1 MPRRGVTRRTLP
13 RAARCGRPDW
23 PHRHDHLCQDGRH
36 GCASPQECEGGSA
49 AQGGAR
55 ARGRTCAQEREGRA
69 TQGGACAQGGC
80 STQEHQ
86 GRATQEHQGNSPQGS
101 HSPQGKS
108 ATPVSVPPA
117 LAVPRQAP
125 DRNLALELVRVT
137 EAAAMAAGRWVGRG
151 DKNGGDGAAVD
162 AMRKLIGTVS
172 MRGVVV
178 IGEGE
183 KDNAPMLFNGEE
195 VGDGTGPLCDV
206 AVDPIDGTTLMA
218 KGMPNA
224 LAVIAVAER
233 GSMFDPSA
241 VFYMEKLATGPEAA
255 DVVDITAPPA
265 VNIRRVAK
273 AKRGH
278 PEDVTVCI
286 LDRLRHAS
294 LVEEVRDAGAR
305 IKFISDGDV
314 AGAIMAARPGTGID
328 LLLGIGGTPEGI
340 IAAAALSCMGGVI
353 QARLWPRDLNE
364 REKAIAAGHD
374 LDKVLTTKD
383 LVGGEDIFFCATGIT
398 DGELARGVRYFADSV
413 QTESIVMRSKSGTIR
428 VIDSLHQLGKLRAY
442 SAIDFDRPT

>member
-1 MPRRGVTRRTLP
+1 M
-13 RAARCGRPDW
+13 
-23 PHRHDHLCQDGRH
+23 
-36 GCASPQECEGGSA
+36 
-49 AQGGAR
+49 
-55 ARGRTCAQEREGRA
+55 
-69 TQGGACAQGGC
+69 
-80 STQEHQ
+80 
-86 GRATQEHQGNSPQGS
+86 
-101 HSPQGKS
+101 
-108 ATPVSVPPA
+108 
-117 LAVPRQAP
+117 
-125 DRNLALELVRVT
+125 ELVRVT

-162 AMRKLIGTVS
+162 AMRTLIGTVS

-183 KDNAPMLFNGEE
+183 KDNAPMLYNGEE

-241 VFYMEKLATGPEAA
+241 VFYMDKIVTGIEAA
-255 DVVDITAPPA
+255 DVVDITVPA
-265 VNIRRVAK
+265 AENIRRVAK
-273 AKRGH
+273 AKHGT

-286 LDRLRHAS
+286 LDRPRHAQ
-294 LVEEVRDAGAR
+294 LVEEVRAAGAR

-314 AGAIMAARPGTGID
+314 AGAIMAARPGTGVD
-328 LLLGIGGTPEGI
+328 LLLGVGGTPEGI
-340 IAAAALSCMGGVI
+340 IAAAAIACTGGTI
-353 QARLWPRDLNE
+353 QARLWPRDDDE
-364 REKAIAAGHD
+364 RQKAIDAGHD
-374 LDKVLTTKD
+374 LDQVLTNHD
-383 LVGGEDIFFCATGIT
+383 LVSGEDIFFCATGVT
-398 DGELARGVRYFADSV
+398 DGDLLRGVRYYADSV

-442 SAIDFDRPT
+442 SAVNFDRT